1 MKRISNQW
9 QEYGGN
15 FCIYRMDRVVNG
27 HRYSYGIMVHEW
39 ERVVARDSVAKKLWN
54 LRAKLAA
61 HIARQEAIK
70 AARSPARPWWQIGA
84 TQDY

>member
-9 QEYGGN
+9 CDYGGD
-15 FCIYRMDRVVNG
+15 FVIYRMDRVIEG
-27 HRYSYGIMVHEW
+27 RRYSYGIMVHEW
-39 ERVVARDSVAKKLWN
+39 ERIVGRDAVAKKLWR
-54 LRAKLAA
+54 LREKFAA

-84 TQDY
+84 TNDY